1 MFSRVISKHT
11 IHLFT
16 TVADNSGYGL
26 KPPRCC
32 GLSAEQLMH
41 KCFSKQ
47 YQSCKWDHATESQA
61 FTKKE
66 NVLISPI
73 SLLFISIYKLLQ
85 HYIYFSLCYN
95 ADVPQLILIL
105 TLAGWTKPPP
115 GQFFLRNTG
124 TVGGVQPGHMT
135 WGTGHWCVALVYG
148 TLSPQINA
156 RWGEEERMAGSHH
169 CQPSRSPY
177 RRERGRAAC
186 TEMQGTDQ
194 DFTDY

>member
-1 MFSRVISKHT
+1 
-11 IHLFT
+11 
-16 TVADNSGYGL
+16 
-26 KPPRCC
+26 
-32 GLSAEQLMH
+32 MH

-115 GQFFLRNTG
+115 VSFSCVTLAQLGECSQDTWLGGQ
-124 TVGGVQPGHMT
+124 
-135 WGTGHWCVALVYG
+135 GTGAWRWYMELCHPRLMRDEGRRRGWQAAITASPLAPPTGEKEAEQPVQRCRGQIKISQIIKKVKISQIWSDITLEVQSQTIMNYQSIYELV
-148 TLSPQINA
+148 
-156 RWGEEERMAGSHH
+156 
-169 CQPSRSPY
+169 
-177 RRERGRAAC
+177 
-186 TEMQGTDQ
+186 
-194 DFTDY
+194 